1 MPVHRPRW
9 VGYLLILLAAGLWS
23 TSGFYAK
30 SPIFDDWPLESRG
43 IVLAFWRAAFAALA
57 LAFFVRR
64 PQFRWPLLPMM
75 GFFTVMNWL
84 YLSAMVQVEA
94 SIAIWLQSTA
104 PVWVFLFSVVAL
116 RERVVPRDWWMLL
129 WSFAGTLLILL
140 PQVGRAP
147 AEGLIFGLA
156 SGFMYAG
163 VVVSLRYLRNC
174 DSAWLV
180 FLNHLAAALVFLPFA
195 WRTGIQP
202 TWGQLA
208 FLFCFGAGQMA
219 LPYLLFARGLRT
231 IAGHEAS
238 LIGLLEPILLP
249 LWVFLAW
256 RSHPQYLAPDWT
268 TLVGGGMILVGLV
281 QRYAIHLR
289 GPRPPAVADEPGS

>member
-1 MPVHRPRW
+1 M
-9 VGYLLILLAAGLWS
+9 ILLAAGLWS

-30 SPIFDDWPLESRG
+30 SPIFDAWPLESRG
-43 IVLAFWRAAFAALA
+43 VVLAFWRATFAALT

-64 PQFRWPLLPMM
+64 PQFRWPMLPMM
-75 GFFTVMNWL
+75 GCFTIMNWL
-84 YLSAMVQVEA
+84 YLSSMVQVEA

-104 PVWVFLFSVVAL
+104 PAWVFLFSVVVL
-116 RERVVPRDWWMLL
+116 RERVVPRDWWMLA
-129 WSFAGTLLILL
+129 WSIAGTLLILL

-147 AEGLIFGLA
+147 AQGLVFGLA
-156 SGFMYAG
+156 SGLTYAG
-163 VVVSLRYLRNC
+163 VVVSLRYLRDC

-180 FLNHLAAALVFLPFA
+180 FLNHVAAALVFLPFA
-195 WRTGIQP
+195 LRSGIQP
-202 TWGQLA
+202 TAGQLA

-219 LPYLLFARGLRT
+219 VPYLLFARGLRS

-256 RSHPQYLAPDWT
+256 RSHPQYLPPDWT
-268 TLVGGGMILVGLV
+268 TLAGGAMILVGLV
-281 QRYAIHLR
+281 QRYAINFR
-289 GPRPPAVADEPGS
+289 YRTPQPPLQPANATDDPSQSDRR